1 MLSVE
6 ANERLTRVGTGTPMG
21 ELMRRYW
28 QPVRPFSQLLDE
40 DVIKVRILGED
51 LVLFRSTTGKLGLI
65 EANCPHRQTGMELGI
80 PDADGLRCA
89 YHGWLIGPSGQC
101 LDTPL
106 EAIDSRFKDKVKV
119 VAYPVRE
126 MGGLVWAYMGP
137 GEPPV
142 LPPWDVFMLPNSI
155 RQIGI
160 VEIPCNWLQCHENT
174 GDPAHSVWLHGEL
187 FKYVLEKDGNLG
199 DRASDQQMHTLY
211 GRIKTGIGIESLWA
225 RPTEHGMEKGMKYS
239 KALGAEADKVTRH
252 STVIF
257 PNMTQVGSASSI
269 RNEIQIRVPID
280 DTHTYHIA
288 YGCFSAPEDVPA
300 PKQDIIP
307 WYQTPMHDENG
318 KLILD
323 YVLAQDA
330 AAWWS
335 QGAITDRS
343 KEKLGRT
350 DTPIILLRRQLDQQS
365 RVVEDGGVPM
375 NVFTDPST
383 VPEIL
388 HGGLWDPNASRGNI
402 GTVGQ
407 FREAYHKG
415 YGIDDG
421 DRYGPMMPQIINM
434 MQAIEDARTPQI

>member
-6 ANERLTRVGTGTPMG
+6 ANERLTRVGPGTPMG

-28 QPVRPFSQLLDE
+28 QPIRPFSQLLDE
-40 DVIKVRILGED
+40 DVIKVRILSED

-65 EANCPHRQTGMELGI
+65 AANCPHRMTGMELGI

-89 YHGWLIGPSGQC
+89 YHGWLIDPSGAC

-106 EAIDSRFKDKVKV
+106 EAQGSRFKEKIQVT
-119 VAYPVRE
+119 AYPVQE

-137 GEPPV
+137 EEPPV
-142 LPPWDVFMLPNSI
+142 LPPWDVFVLPNSI

-187 FKYVLEKDGNLG
+187 FKYVLEKNEKLSE
-199 DRASDQQMHTLY
+199 RASDQQMHTLY
-211 GRIKTGIGIESLWA
+211 GRIKTGIGIESLYA

-239 KALGAEADKVTRH
+239 TALGAEIDKTTRH

-257 PNMTQVGSASSI
+257 PNMTQVGSASAI
-269 RNEIQIRVPID
+269 RNEMQIRVPID

-288 YGCFSAPEDVPA
+288 YGCFSAPPQVPT
-300 PKQDIIP
+300 PEQDIIP

-318 KLILD
+318 KPILD

-343 KEKLGRT
+343 REKLGRT
-350 DTPIILLRRQLDQQS
+350 DTPIILLRRQLEQQS
-365 RVVEDGGVPM
+365 RIVEDGGTPM
-375 NVFTDPST
+375 NVFTDRET
-383 VPEIL
+383 VPDIL
-388 HGGLWDPNASRGNI
+388 HGGLWDPNADRGNI
-402 GTVGQ
+402 GNVGG

-415 YGIDDG
+415 YGVDDG
-421 DRYGPMMPQIINM
+421 DRYGPLMPQIIAL
-434 MQAIEDARTPQI
+434 MQAVEDSHATKA